1 MVNVTFA
8 GLTVQ
13 QFLDALAGSE
23 PTPGGGTASA
33 ITGAMGASLLVMV
46 SGLAK
51 SRTNAEDE
59 KAALARARE
68 PLGAVRD
75 RLVRLAD
82 DDTAAFNDVM
92 SAYRLPKVP
101 EQEKAGR
108 ANAIERALQRAT
120 TVPLETLRECYHA
133 LELAPVVAAHGN
145 RSAASDVGVAIGLL
159 EAAAAGAAANVA
171 INLAGLKD
179 AAFKSQASAETSSL
193 TANVAARAAD
203 ARAHL

>member
-1 MVNVTFA
+1 MVSVTFA
-8 GLTVQ
+8 GLTLQ
-13 QFLDALAGSE
+13 QFLDALASSE

-51 SRTNAEDE
+51 SRTNTEDE

-92 SAYRLPKVP
+92 SAYRLPKASEP
-101 EQEKAGR
+101 EKADR

-120 TVPLETLRECYHA
+120 TVPLATLRECDNA
-133 LELAPVVAAHGN
+133 IQLATVVAANGN

-159 EAAAAGAAANVA
+159 EAAAAGAAANVTT
-171 INLAGLKD
+171 NLDGLKD
-179 AAFKSQASAETSSL
+179 QAFKSRASAETSSL
-193 TANVAARAAD
+193 TANVAARGAV
-203 ARAHL
+203 ARGRL